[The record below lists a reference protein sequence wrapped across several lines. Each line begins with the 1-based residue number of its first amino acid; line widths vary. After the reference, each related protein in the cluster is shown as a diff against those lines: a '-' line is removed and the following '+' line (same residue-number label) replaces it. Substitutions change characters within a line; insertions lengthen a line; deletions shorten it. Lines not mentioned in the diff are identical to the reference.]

1 MRTARRK
8 DLDMR
13 VRELMTQ
20 PVYSCSIQDHANAAA
35 QIMWERDCGVVP
47 VVDQGG
53 RVVGVLTDR
62 DLCMAAHFQN
72 RPLTDIP
79 IAGVMAQ
86 EVCTCL
92 ADDDV
97 VDAERLMADRQI
109 HRLPVVN
116 ADGSLIG
123 ILSVADLA
131 RQTKPATSRRDDPV
145 AQLANT
151 VSAISEPHRTAAAGS
166 SRAH

>member
-1 MRTARRK
+1 
-8 DLDMR
+8 MR

-20 PVYSCSIQDHANAAA
+20 PVYSCSIEDHANAAA
-35 QIMWERDCGVVP
+35 QIMWEHDCGVVP

-72 RPLTDIP
+72 RPLTDIA
-79 IAGVMAQ
+79 INGVMAQ

-92 ADDDV
+92 ADDDIER
-97 VDAERLMADRQI
+97 AEQLMAERQI
-109 HRLPVVN
+109 HRLPVVSKE
-116 ADGSLIG
+116 GSLIG
-123 ILSVADLA
+123 ILSLADVE
-131 RQTKPATSRRDDPV
+131 RQTRPASSRRDDPV
-145 AQLANT
+145 SQLANT
-151 VSAISEPHRTAAAGS
+151 VSAIAEPHRPTGTG

>member
-1 MRTARRK
+1 
-8 DLDMR
+8 MR

-20 PVYSCSIQDHANAAA
+20 PVYSCSVEDHANAAA
-35 QIMWERDCGVVP
+35 QIMWEHDCGVVP

-72 RPLTDIP
+72 RPLTDISV
-79 IAGVMAQ
+79 AGVMAQ
-86 EVCTCL
+86 EVCTCR

-97 VDAERLMADRQI
+97 ADAERLMADRQI
-109 HRLPVVN
+109 HRLPVVS
-116 ADGSLIG
+116 DDRSLIG
-123 ILSVADLA
+123 ILSLADVA
-131 RQTKPATSRRDDPV
+131 RQAKPASGRRDDPV
-145 AQLANT
+145 SQLANT

-166 SRAH
+166 RAH

>member
-1 MRTARRK
+1 
-8 DLDMR
+8 MR

-20 PVYSCSIQDHANAAA
+20 PVYSCSIEDRANTAA
-35 QIMWERDCGVVP
+35 QIMWEHDCGVVP
-47 VVDQGG
+47 VVDQSG

-72 RPLTDIP
+72 RPLTDIA

-92 ADDDV
+92 ADDDIQR
-97 VDAERLMADRQI
+97 AEQLMAERQI
-109 HRLPVVN
+109 HRLPVVSD
-116 ADGSLIG
+116 DGSLIG
-123 ILSVADLA
+123 ILSLADVA
-131 RQTKPATSRRDDPV
+131 RQARLASSRRDDP
-145 AQLANT
+145 ASQLANT
-151 VSAISEPHRTAAAGS
+151 VSAISEPHRTNAG